1 MSKHHPTAAPRE
13 METQTLNR
21 VSAEFSLDFRW
32 RANLLICDFQL
43 LVFFFCNLAVF
54 VADSLE
60 YRKGWPSV
68 F

>member
-21 VSAEFSLDFRW
+21 VSTEFSLDFRR
-32 RANLLICDFQL
+32 RANLLICAFQFFS
-43 LVFFFCNLAVF
+43 FFFVIQLFLWLTLRNI
-54 VADSLE
+54 E
-60 YRKGWPSV
+60 KGWPSV